1 MFNTLLSP
9 AKVLVLF
16 SVVLTQSCEMSGNQ
30 VQQGYDNVASVQN
43 ADVKAG
49 MDRVTRGGRTIDLNA
64 DTVTAGNICYDCNH
78 AQEASIREANQAVGG
93 SACRHFSK
101 FKRAGVP
108 EEPLKQA
115 LFFYEKNKGRFN
127 NQRYI
132 SIADYSQNSS
142 RKRFY
147 ILDMQTGNVRKE
159 KVSHG
164 SGSRGGVKAGDP
176 NHDGMIDRCHH
187 GSNINDRTNMTRAG
201 FFVTRNFYNSTSHK
215 DRKSVGGRS
224 VLEWPNL
231 DSNGNNGLRMA
242 GLSPGVN
249 DEALG
254 SGVVMHGAWYN
265 DVAATMG
272 RSYGCPA
279 FESDVAPSVL
289 KTIRGG
295 TLYYSYTPRCS
306 QLHAKVENQV
316 RGWQGMC
323 R

>member
-1 MFNTLLSP
+1 MKNLSILFILAGALLSCEGTQEN
-9 AKVLVLF
+9 
-16 SVVLTQSCEMSGNQ
+16 LTE
-30 VQQGYDNVASVQN
+30 GYDNLVSTMPPDQA
-43 ADVKAG
+43 AG
-49 MDRVTRGGRTIDLNA
+49 ARDLLEGGRSINMERA
-64 DTVTAGNICYDCNH
+64 SEVGNICYDCDQ
-78 AQEASIREANQAVGG
+78 AQEAALRSAPSVGG
-93 SACRHFSK
+93 DSCRHFNK

-115 LFFYEKNKGRFN
+115 LFYFKNNKSEFA

-132 SIADYSQNSS
+132 SIADYSQNS
-142 RKRFY
+142 RKKRFY
-147 ILDMQTGNVRKE
+147 RLDMQTGEVRKE

-164 SGSRGGVKAGDP
+164 SGANSNNAKVGDP

-187 GSNINDRTNMTRAG
+187 GGNINNRTNMTRAG
-201 FFVTRNFYNSTSHK
+201 FFSTASFYSSASHK

-231 DSNGNNGLRMA
+231 DSNGNNGLRMR

-249 DEALG
+249 DEALTQ
-254 SGVVMHGAWYN
+254 GVIMHGAWYN

-279 FESDVAPSVL
+279 FESDVAPGLLRS
-289 KTIRGG
+289 IRGG
-295 TLYYSYTPRCS
+295 TMYYSYTPRCRE
-306 QLHAKVENQV
+306 LHAKVERQV

-323 R
+323 D